1 MANNLVTAT
10 CPNCNS
16 PLQIKE
22 GQDFVKCEYCGTI
35 SSAPKAIEYHYK
47 IQKVDHQSKP
57 PPLRKA
63 VRNHEARKE
72 FSNGYTISRYKGLG
86 EMDAAQL
93 GKTTMN
99 KSTRTLIKLVIEDV
113 DECKDKVDL
122 FMGKDPERRKEW
134 IANNIDFS
142 HKEDYFEEVKRSEK
156 AN

>member
-1 MANNLVTAT
+1 MKLEK
-10 CPNCNS
+10 NS
-16 PLQIKE
+16 L
-22 GQDFVKCEYCGTI
+22 
-35 SSAPKAIEYHYK
+35 AA
-47 IQKVDHQSKP
+47 
-57 PPLRKA
+57 
-63 VRNHEARKE
+63 
-72 FSNGYTISRYKGLG
+72 ISRYKGLG